1 MGKIRS
7 RVETE
12 GDCKV
17 LDQVYDII
25 LKNDVYEKYFKD
37 SVISG
42 VGSTIKSYK
51 LLNNADIIE
60 KKTRLGISGG
70 KRSRRRGKKSKKT
83 KRKGKK
89 TRRKGKKG
97 KGRRSR
103 R

>member
-42 VGSTIKSYK
+42 VVSTIKSYK